1 MRKVFACCI
10 VLAALVFVVAG
21 CGSEKESEKG
31 DTDTV
36 GTQAACAA
44 PALSS
49 TTKLPANFPTVSKAT
64 YTKESTEGPTDVT
77 EGYFMG
83 SVEEGHDAYKT
94 ALGTNGYVV
103 TDDELDEHDSEVNW
117 KGHGRSGQVALR
129 EQCGEHDK
137 IYVKV
142 TNRPA

>member
-1 MRKVFACCI
+1 MRKGFACCI
-10 VLAALVFVVAG
+10 LLAAVVLVVAG
-21 CGSEKESEKG
+21 CWGGKNKAE
-31 DTDTV
+31 TDTV
-36 GTQAACAA
+36 GTQAACDA

-49 TTKLPANFPTVSKAT
+49 ATKLPANFPQVAQAT

-83 SVEEGHDAYKT
+83 SVKEGHDAYKS
-94 ALGTNGYVV
+94 ALNTNGYQV
-103 TDDELDEHDSEVNW
+103 THDELDEHDSEVNW

-129 EQCGEHDK
+129 EQCGDADK
-137 IYVKV
+137 IYVHI

>member
-1 MRKVFACCI
+1 MRQIAFWAVLGAV
-10 VLAALVFVVAG
+10 VLALAG
-21 CGSEKESEKG
+21 CGSSKKTETKG
-31 DTDTV
+31 ETDTV
-36 GTQAACAA
+36 GTQAACDAS
-44 PALSS
+44 ALSS
-49 TTKLPANFPTVSKAT
+49 TTKLPPNFPKVAQAT
-64 YTKESTEGPTDVT
+64 YTTESTEGPTDLT

-83 SVEEGHDAYKT
+83 SVKDGHEAYKT
-94 ALGTNGYVV
+94 ALGTNGYEV

-129 EQCGEHDK
+129 EQCGESDK